1 MTVYSFSFLKEVCFT
16 DSGKCYTHAYIRNIK
31 ISWSPYWNHSILLCK
46 KALKTLRATHHL
58 DLEALVISVN
68 VSSQFSADMLKLPQ
82 TSNKSA
88 RAECGEFPDKC
99 GVLWSVTD
107 EVSQEEAQRCI
118 KNFK

>member
-1 MTVYSFSFLKEVCFT
+1 M
-16 DSGKCYTHAYIRNIK
+16 N
-31 ISWSPYWNHSILLCK
+31 ISWSPYWNHSILLFK

-58 DLEALVISVN
+58 DLE
-68 VSSQFSADMLKLPQ
+68 ADMLKLPQ

-99 GVLWSVTD
+99 GVVWSVTD
-107 EVSQEEAQRCI
+107 EIPQEEEKGCI

>member
-1 MTVYSFSFLKEVCFT
+1 M
-16 DSGKCYTHAYIRNIK
+16 N

-99 GVLWSVTD
+99 GVVWSVTD
-107 EVSQEEAQRCI
+107 EVSQEEGKGCI
-118 KNFK
+118 KNFKQQLERK